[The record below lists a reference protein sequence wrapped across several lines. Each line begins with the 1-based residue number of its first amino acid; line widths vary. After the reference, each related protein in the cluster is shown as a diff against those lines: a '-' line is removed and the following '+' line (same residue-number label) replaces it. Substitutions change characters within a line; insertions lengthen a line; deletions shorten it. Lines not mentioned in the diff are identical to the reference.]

1 MSNQNRV
8 GTSWRVALVWAAL
21 YFGSAPAACGPRSS
35 RRAGNA
41 EASSVRQPPA
51 FLVSPARV
59 DLRGVP
65 FKPGLANH
73 SLTVE
78 GQGLREAYISVPA
91 GAGRF
96 PLVVFLHGAG
106 GGDAKRML
114 ECLVEP
120 ALRSLRPI
128 ILGPRSDGG
137 EWWTEN
143 DTAVVLGLAE
153 AAAQAWPVEKERTVI
168 VGYSNGGIGA
178 WFFARRYP
186 QSFSAAIPIAS
197 NHSIAGESSIPV
209 YAIHGDRDELFGIA
223 EVRARMTEL
232 EALGFDVRLH
242 EKSRGS
248 HFDPCSYLPELESA
262 RRWLTETVWRKTTPM

>member
-1 MSNQNRV
+1 
-8 GTSWRVALVWAAL
+8 
-21 YFGSAPAACGPRSS
+21 
-35 RRAGNA
+35 
-41 EASSVRQPPA
+41 
-51 FLVSPARV
+51 VSPARV
-59 DLRGVP
+59 DLRFVP

-73 SLTVE
+73 NLMVE
-78 GQGLREAYISVPA
+78 GQGVREAYISVPD
-91 GAGRF
+91 GAGPF

-120 ALRSLRPI
+120 ALRPLSPI
-128 ILGPRSDGG
+128 ILGPRSQGG

-143 DTAVVLGLAE
+143 DTAIVLGLTE
-153 AAAQAWPVEKERTVI
+153 AAARAWPVQNNHVVI
-168 VGYSNGGIGA
+168 AGYSNGGIGT

-186 QSFSAAIPIAS
+186 HSFSAAIPIAS
-197 NHSIAGESSIPV
+197 DHSIAGESSIPV

-223 EVRARMTEL
+223 DVRERMSQL
-232 EALGFDVRLH
+232 EALGLDVRLH

-262 RRWLTETVWRKTTPM
+262 GRWLTQRVWRETKAM